1 MNCKNCDNKLEN
13 DAKFCNKCGTAVA
26 LMEPKQATSV
36 NAIEKWR
43 TKKVLSSI
51 GAIAVFILA
60 FAGARW
66 LSYEGTS
73 KVIDK
78 YNENKT
84 EQKVVDYFTD
94 TSSWKEF
101 NSPVGKFK
109 ATFPSYPAHKTD
121 NIDTGTGL
129 TLKYDTYTGETSD
142 GTSYM
147 VNMVV
152 YPAKVD
158 TSNPETN
165 LEGSLNGML
174 ASNDANKLISSNLTY
189 SNGYRA
195 LDFLILNNGTVY
207 LKGKIIMAG
216 QTLYQVMVA
225 YESKNYNESN
235 YSKFMNSFN
244 LQ

>member
-1 MNCKNCDNKLEN
+1 MNCKNCNNKISS
-13 DAKFCNKCGTAVA
+13 DAKFCNKCGTAVTPT
-26 LMEPKQATSV
+26 ESQQGTSTNAT
-36 NAIEKWR
+36 EKWS
-43 TKKVLSSI
+43 TKKIFGSI
-51 GAIAVFILA
+51 GAIAVFILV

-73 KVIDK
+73 KVIDEYK
-78 YNENKT
+78 ENKT

-109 ATFPSYPAHKTD
+109 ATFPAYPAHETD

-129 TLKYDTYTGETSD
+129 TLKYDTYSSETSD

-147 VNMVV
+147 VNTVV
-152 YPAKVD
+152 YPAEVD

-174 ASNDANKLISSNLTY
+174 ASNDGNKLISSNLIY

-195 LDFLILNNGTVY
+195 LDFLILNSGTVY

-235 YSKFMNSFN
+235 YNKFMNSFN